1 MFFFFS
7 LPLDLRKAFDT
18 VNHGILLKKLWH
30 YGFRGVSHDYLK
42 SYFSDRKQCVHQ
54 NGLSSNMMHITAGV
68 PQGSI
73 LGSICFSLFIND
85 LPLYVEAFTVLFVD
99 DDAFV
104 ATSATLCG
112 LYYKITKLFYDLQR
126 YLKMNNLIP
135 NSTKSKLMIFNLRT
149 VQDMPVFTFAGGI
162 IEWVREYKYLGLT
175 LTSNLCFVKHVSNIS
190 LNISLLSGTLSGLVN
205 YVPVGV
211 LL

>member
-1 MFFFFS
+1 MFFF
-7 LPLDLRKAFDT
+7 LDLRKAFDT

-42 SYFSDRKQCVHQ
+42 SYFSDRKQYVHQ

-73 LGSICFSLFIND
+73 LGSICITLFING

-112 LYYKITKLFYDLQR
+112 LYYKITKPFYDLER

-135 NSTKSKLMIFNLRT
+135 NSTKSKLMIFSLRT
-149 VQDMPVFTFAGGI
+149 VQDKPVFTFAGGI
-162 IEWVREYKYLGLT
+162 IEWIREYKYLGLT
-175 LTSNLCFVKHVSNIS
+175 LTFDK
-190 LNISLLSGTLSGLVN
+190 
-205 YVPVGV
+205 
-211 LL
+211 